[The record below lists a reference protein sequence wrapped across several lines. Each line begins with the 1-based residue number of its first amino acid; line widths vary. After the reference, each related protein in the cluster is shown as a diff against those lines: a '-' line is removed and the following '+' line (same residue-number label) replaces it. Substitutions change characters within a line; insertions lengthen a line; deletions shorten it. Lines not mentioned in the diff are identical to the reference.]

1 MSDYHTRAAVR
12 VMQEI
17 AQAQADV
24 APVVGNLPAM
34 DSAAG
39 VYGAALKQMGV
50 SDKDVRA
57 TSITTASARLMF
69 QMVRDR
75 NRGSGRPMVA
85 MDAAGEKAFHE
96 RFPNARRLMK
106 GY

>member
-12 VMQEI
+12 AMQEI

-39 VYGAALKQMGV
+39 VYSAALTRMGV
-50 SDKDVRA
+50 TPKDVRA
-57 TSITTASARLMF
+57 VSGTTAGARTMF
-69 QMVRDR
+69 QIVRDR
-75 NRGSGRPMVA
+75 YRGTGRPMVA
-85 MDAAGEKAFHE
+85 MDAAADERRKAM
-96 RFPNARRLMK
+96 FPNWDRLK
-106 GY
+106 